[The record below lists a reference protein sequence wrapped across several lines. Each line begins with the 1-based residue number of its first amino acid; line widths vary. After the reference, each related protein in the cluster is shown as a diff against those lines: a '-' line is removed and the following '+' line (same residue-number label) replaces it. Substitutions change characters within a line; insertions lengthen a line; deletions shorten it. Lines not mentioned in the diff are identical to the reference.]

1 MQIQFPLNVWN
12 FFQLCGP
19 IAQKYEALLDALRE
33 NLNVFD
39 KLGTDVYL
47 EDYGTAVG
55 PEFRGLGL
63 ALNIIL
69 SVEDLA
75 KELGICAKTVTLS
88 NLNLSS
94 VAKRDK
100 LEILREIIYND
111 FRDADGNIIIPVKQ
125 FKSIAYCVR
134 KFL

>member
-1 MQIQFPLNVWN
+1 M
-12 FFQLCGP
+12 
-19 IAQKYEALLDALRE
+19 
-33 NLNVFD
+33 
-39 KLGTDVYL
+39 
-47 EDYGTAVG
+47 G